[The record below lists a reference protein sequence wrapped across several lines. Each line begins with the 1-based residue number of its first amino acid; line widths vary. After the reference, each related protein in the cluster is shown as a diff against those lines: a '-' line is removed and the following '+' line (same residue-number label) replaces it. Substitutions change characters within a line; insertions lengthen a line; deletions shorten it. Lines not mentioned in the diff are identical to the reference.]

1 MRALLI
7 AEKPSLKRD
16 IESAYR
22 KMKKK
27 PYDID
32 FFNLRGHAYS
42 LVYPEDYK
50 DEWGNPWRLEVLPM
64 VPDKFK
70 LKLDNSLKKE
80 VSEIKKKLKENK
92 YDLIINA
99 CDAAREG
106 ELIFTNFY
114 ESLPK
119 ANQLPIKRLWASDTT
134 EKTLQKALENLIGEK
149 DMENLKDAAKLRSYW
164 DWIFGMNMTRLFTII
179 NKNLVSV
186 GRVIAPT
193 LNFVVERA
201 EEIKNFKSEKFYEM
215 QSTFKKGKDEF
226 IGRLEV
232 DGKVRFKEVPKL
244 PAIKDAK
251 VISIEKKRAYEYA
264 PPMYSLPDIQKEADK
279 AYGIGP
285 SETLSIL
292 QNLYEKHK
300 ILSYPRTDSRF
311 IPTEMAKDIRPYL
324 TESAKVFKVE
334 LNEGKIKTFK
344 DNKRYVDDKKI
355 ADHHALMPTLDFKDS
370 DLKKLNDKELK
381 IFKMVIQRLVQI
393 FMDDYAEDKTTVL
406 LEKNKYRFRAVGST
420 VVNLGFK
427 ALWKASEK
435 VSNLPELKEG
445 EIVNIKKIEKKEFN
459 TNPPEMFTKGTLLGA
474 MDNAGKKTKDS
485 DLRLLNGIGTAATR
499 ADIIERLFTTN
510 LCELKGKYIYPTKKG
525 EDLIKLLRKF
535 DLHSPDMTAKWEL
548 SLKSIEDG
556 KSKANKE
563 MEGFVKYM
571 DEKIQEVIEKSEERM
586 KNMSGT
592 IVGICPKCG
601 AKVIQND
608 YSYVCEGSSQGCDFK
623 VSKTICG
630 AEITSDMMENMLK
643 GEATDYLDMKFKSGE
658 KGKMALK
665 FKKDGELEFISK
677 PVAVCPACG
686 KGVKETSK
694 YYLCENYKDGCDFI
708 IGKEICKAK
717 ITLKDLES
725 LLKGKGV
732 KKEFTWKNGKKSEA
746 ELILKEDKTGAE
758 FNFGS

>member
-22 KMKKK
+22 KMKKR
-27 PYDID
+27 PYEID

-70 LKLDNSLKKE
+70 LKVDSSLKKQ
-80 VSEIKKKLKENK
+80 VNEIRKKLKTDD
-92 YDLIINA
+92 YDIIINA

-119 ANQLPIKRLWASDTT
+119 SSQLPIKRLWASDTT
-134 EKTLQKALENLIGEK
+134 EKTLQKALENLIDEK
-149 DMENLKDAAKLRSYW
+149 DMENLRDASKLRSYW

-179 NKNLVSV
+179 NGNLVSV

-193 LNFVVERA
+193 LNFVVERE

-215 QSTFKKGKDEF
+215 QATFKKGKEEF

-232 DGKVRFKEVPKL
+232 DGKVRFKEKAKL
-244 PAIKDAK
+244 PALKEAK
-251 VISIEKKRAYEYA
+251 VVSIDKKRAYEYA

-285 SETLSIL
+285 SDTLSIL

-324 TESAKVFKVE
+324 VESAKVFKVK
-334 LNEGKIKTFK
+334 LNEEKIKSFK
-344 DNKRYVDDKKI
+344 NNKRYVDDKKI
-355 ADHHALMPTLDFKDS
+355 ADHHALMPTLDFKES

-381 IFKMVIQRLVQI
+381 VFKMVIGRLIQI
-393 FMDDYAEDKTTVL
+393 FMDDYAEDKTTIL
-406 LEKNKYRFRAVGST
+406 LEEDKYIFRAVGST
-420 VVNLGFK
+420 VVNPGFK
-427 ALWKASEK
+427 ALWSTTNK
-435 VSNLPELKEG
+435 VSTLPNLKEG
-445 EIVNIKKIEKKEFN
+445 EVVNIKKIEAKEFN
-459 TNPPEMFTKGTLLGA
+459 TNPPDMYTKGTLLGA
-474 MDNAGKKTKDS
+474 MDNAGKKTEDS

-499 ADIIERLFTTN
+499 ADIIERLFQTS
-510 LCELKGKYIYPTKKG
+510 LCELKGKFIYPTNKG
-525 EDLIKLLRKF
+525 RDLISTLRKF
-535 DLHSPDMTAKWEL
+535 DLHSPDMTAKWEM

-556 KSKANKE
+556 KSKTDKE
-563 MEGFVKYM
+563 MEGFIKYM

-601 AKVIQND
+601 AKVVQSD
-608 YSYVCEGSSQGCDFK
+608 YSYVCEGADEGCDFK
-623 VSKTICG
+623 MSKKICG
-630 AEITSDMMENMLK
+630 ADITSDMMEAMLK
-643 GEATDYLDMKFKSGE
+643 GEQTDYLDMTFKSGD

-665 FKKDGELEFISK
+665 FDENGELKFLSK
-677 PVAVCPACG
+677 PVATCPACG
-686 KGVKETSK
+686 KGVKETAK
-694 YYLCENYKDGCDFI
+694 YYLCEDYKNGCEFI
-708 IGKEICKAK
+708 VGKEICKAK
-717 ITLKDLES
+717 ISKKDLEKLIS
-725 LLKGKGV
+725 GEGV
-732 KKEFTWKNGKKSEA
+732 KKEFTWKSGKKSEA
-746 ELILKEDKTGAE
+746 ELVLKEDKTGAE